1 MEYLENRSF
10 NITLTSKGRKKSREP
25 FIFKG
30 SRDLL
35 IIQTPLRTAFHDTQR
50 LLLETYASNMCSD
63 FVLFAQLM
71 KK

>member
-1 MEYLENRSF
+1 MEYLEDKSF

-35 IIQTPLRTAFHDTQR
+35 IIRTQSF
-50 LLLETYASNMCSD
+50 LVVCSSD
-63 FVLFAQLM
+63 HRILD
-71 KK
+71 

>member
-35 IIQTPLRTAFHDTQR
+35 IIQTQWLPVVFLCNHT
-50 LLLETYASNMCSD
+50 
-63 FVLFAQLM
+63 
-71 KK
+71 

>member
-35 IIQTPLRTAFHDTQR
+35 IIQTQSFPVVFPSDHTLRDSHD
-50 LLLETYASNMCSD
+50 LLH
-63 FVLFAQLM
+63 
-71 KK
+71 